1 MVVDIGYHSEF
12 ARQLKQLCKKYPS
25 MKEDYAFLL
34 NSLLSEPL
42 QGVDLGNGVR
52 KIRLAI
58 KSKGKGKSGGARV
71 IIYSVEETEKETLL
85 ITLLT
90 IYDKNEI
97 SNVSDSYIKQL
108 VATI

>member
-1 MVVDIGYHSEF
+1 MVVEIGYHSEF
-12 ARQLKQLCKKYPS
+12 ARQLKQLSKKYPS
-25 MKEDYAFLL
+25 IKEDYAIFL
-34 NSLLSEPL
+34 NSLLSNPL

-58 KSKGKGKSGGARV
+58 KSKGRGKSGGARV
-71 IIYSVEETEKETLL
+71 ITYNVEETENETLF

-90 IYDKNEI
+90 IYDKSEI